1 MFLVLRKKSIVIA
14 ALLIA
19 AIAVAAVSGVVI
31 ADAVQA
37 APDNFANVVV
47 LDAGH
52 GGIDVGVKG
61 VVSGNKESDIN
72 LMITKEV
79 AALLKKENIKA
90 VLTRETEDGLY
101 GDSIENFK
109 RRDMEARRD
118 VILNTKPDLVVS
130 IHCNKFPD
138 RSRRGAQCF
147 FEERSSSSKALAV
160 ALQNAFNPIN
170 SETVNREFDALA
182 GDYYMLKCSSYPS
195 AIAECGFLSNAE
207 DDALLATPEHR
218 TRVATAIVEG
228 IKAFLALPKE

>member
-1 MFLVLRKKSIVIA
+1 MFLVMKKKSIVVA
-14 ALLIA
+14 ALL
-19 AIAVAAVSGVVI
+19 VAAVVVVAVSGAVI

-37 APDNFANVVV
+37 APETWANVVV

-61 VVSGNKESDIN
+61 IATGNKESDIN
-72 LMITKEV
+72 LLITKEV
-79 AALLKKENIKA
+79 AELLKAENIKA

-118 VILNTKPDLVVS
+118 TISNTKPDLVVS

-147 FEERSSSSKALAV
+147 FEEKSESSIALAN
-160 ALQNAFNPIN
+160 ALQTALNPIN
-170 SETVNREFDALA
+170 TETANREFTALK
-182 GDYYMLKCSSYPS
+182 GDYYMLKCSPYPS

-207 DDALLATPEHR
+207 DDALLNTPEHR
-218 TRVATAIVEG
+218 TRIAAAIVAG
-228 IKAFLALPKE
+228 IKAYLEKE

>member
-19 AIAVAAVSGVVI
+19 AVVI
-31 ADAVQA
+31 ATVSGIVISDAVQA
-37 APDNFANVVV
+37 APETFTNVVV

-61 VVSGNKESDIN
+61 ITTGNKESDIN
-72 LMITKEV
+72 LLITKEV
-79 AALLKKENIKA
+79 AELLKAENIKA
-90 VLTRETEDGLY
+90 VLTRETENGLY

-118 VILNTKPDLVVS
+118 VILNAKPDLVVS

-147 FEERSSSSKALAV
+147 FEEKSEDSKKLADSLQSAL
-160 ALQNAFNPIN
+160 NPIN
-170 SETVNREFDALA
+170 AETVNREFDALK
-182 GDYYMLKCSSYPS
+182 GDYYMLKCSQFPS

-207 DDALLATPEHR
+207 DDALLNTPEHR
-218 TRVATAIVEG
+218 AKIAKAIVAG
-228 IKAFLALPKE
+228 IKNYLGK